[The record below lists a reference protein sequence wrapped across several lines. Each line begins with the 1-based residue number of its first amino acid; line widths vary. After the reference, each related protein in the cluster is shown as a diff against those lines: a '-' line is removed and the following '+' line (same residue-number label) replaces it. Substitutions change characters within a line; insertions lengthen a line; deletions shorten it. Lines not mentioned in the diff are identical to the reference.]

1 MLSAIEDC
9 TLSAR
14 AMLARRD
21 VDMLSAVNVKGGD
34 CVWHLLGR
42 EDVEDCKRDF
52 VFGRDERLGRRWIHP
67 CGCEDACARC
77 GNMFRAVR
85 VRDRNDEARCGPR

>member
-14 AMLARRD
+14 AMLARRG

-52 VFGRDERLGRRWIHP
+52 VFRRDGRLGWRKFHP
-67 CGCEDACARC
+67 CSREDACA
-77 GNMFRAVR
+77 
-85 VRDRNDEARCGPR
+85 

>member
-21 VDMLSAVNVKGGD
+21 GGMLSAGRVKGGD
-34 CVWHLLGR
+34 CVWHLSGR

-52 VFGRDERLGRRWIHP
+52 VFGRDERLGRGWIHP
-67 CGCEDACARC
+67 CSREDACA
-77 GNMFRAVR
+77 
-85 VRDRNDEARCGPR
+85 